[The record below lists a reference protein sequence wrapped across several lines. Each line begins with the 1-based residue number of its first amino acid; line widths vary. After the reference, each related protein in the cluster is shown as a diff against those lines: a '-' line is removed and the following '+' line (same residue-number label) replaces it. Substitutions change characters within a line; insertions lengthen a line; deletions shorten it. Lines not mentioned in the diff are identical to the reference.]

1 MINNVKSEKAI
12 QIVLRALRRIDH
24 RLTDHGERVAYILYM
39 LLVNS
44 DKYSEKKIIDI
55 CVLGLFHDIGAY
67 KTEDINSFE
76 FFEQEDYCKHSIYG
90 YLHLKYFSPLKKLA
104 NTVLYHHFD
113 YQTMKQIGCDNK
125 DIINLLYFAD
135 KLDNYLQL
143 NGEKYLEKYLCKH
156 DGEMF
161 AKYNINLFWQA
172 NKKGDLLRNYFNGDY
187 LKIILEI
194 FENAKISRNSLRD
207 YLKMLVFSIDFKSEY
222 TVTHSVKTAYISVAL
237 AQKLK
242 LPKSKIYNIYYAAL
256 VHDLG
261 KIKTPKEIL
270 NKNGKLAMWEMQK
283 MQEHVLETEKIIKN
297 CVNDDIYK
305 IAISHHEKLDGK
317 GYPYG
322 LRAVDLD
329 ISQRVLAVADIISAL
344 TDERSYKES
353 FAVSKVNTILGKMA
367 SENKICG
374 KVVQV
379 QIENQKAIMD
389 FAQRASAKILG
400 KYLDIKKEYTI
411 LKVRLP
417 SIAKNADCSE
427 KNT

>member
-1 MINNVKSEKAI
+1 M
-12 QIVLRALRRIDH
+12 
-24 RLTDHGERVAYILYM
+24 
-39 LLVNS
+39 
-44 DKYSEKKIIDI
+44 
-55 CVLGLFHDIGAY
+55 
-67 KTEDINSFE
+67 
-76 FFEQEDYCKHSIYG
+76 
-90 YLHLKYFSPLKKLA
+90 
-104 NTVLYHHFD
+104 
-113 YQTMKQIGCDNK
+113 
-125 DIINLLYFAD
+125 
-135 KLDNYLQL
+135 
-143 NGEKYLEKYLCKH
+143 
-156 DGEMF
+156 
-161 AKYNINLFWQA
+161 
-172 NKKGDLLRNYFNGDY
+172 
-187 LKIILEI
+187 
-194 FENAKISRNSLRD
+194 
-207 YLKMLVFSIDFKSEY
+207 
-222 TVTHSVKTAYISVAL
+222 
-237 AQKLK
+237 
-242 LPKSKIYNIYYAAL
+242 
-256 VHDLG
+256 
-261 KIKTPKEIL
+261 
-270 NKNGKLAMWEMQK
+270 
-283 MQEHVLETEKIIKN
+283 
-297 CVNDDIYK
+297 NDDIYK